1 MKKLLIRWIIAAVS
15 IYIAGSVISGFS
27 VLGWQSA
34 FIAAIILGFLNFTI
48 KPIVTIL
55 TLPIT
60 VLTLGL
66 FLFVV
71 NGITLYVLGML
82 LNGIQVSSMISAI
95 FASIVI
101 SLATMVLN
109 NILGV
114 KDK

>member
-1 MKKLLIRWIIAAVS
+1 MKKLLIRWIVAAVA
-15 IYIAGSVISGFS
+15 IYIAGSIISGFS

-34 FIAAIILGFLNFTI
+34 FIAAIILGVLNFTI

-82 LNGIQVSSMISAI
+82 LSGIEVTSLISAI
-95 FASIVI
+95 FASVVI
-101 SLATMVLN
+101 SIVTMILSGVLG
-109 NILGV
+109 L
-114 KDK
+114 KD

>member
-1 MKKLLIRWIIAAVS
+1 MKKLLIRWIIAAVA

-34 FIAAIILGFLNFTI
+34 FIAAIILGVLNFTI

-82 LNGIQVSSMISAI
+82 LSGIEVTSLISAI
-95 FASIVI
+95 FASVVI
-101 SLATMVLN
+101 SIVTMILSNVLG
-109 NILGV
+109 L
-114 KDK
+114 KD

>member
-15 IYIAGSVISGFS
+15 IYIAGSIISGFS

-34 FIAAIILGFLNFTI
+34 FIAAIILGVLNFTI

-82 LNGIQVSSMISAI
+82 LSGIEVTNLISAI
-95 FASIVI
+95 FASVVI
-101 SLATMVLN
+101 SIVTMILN
-109 NILGV
+109 NVLGL
-114 KDK
+114 KD

>member
-1 MKKLLIRWIIAAVS
+1 MKKLLIRWIIAAVA
-15 IYIAGSVISGFS
+15 IYIAGSIISGFS

-34 FIAAIILGFLNFTI
+34 FIAAIILGVLNFTI

-82 LNGIQVSSMISAI
+82 LSGIEVTSLISAI
-95 FASIVI
+95 FASVVI
-101 SLATMVLN
+101 SIVTMILSSVLG
-109 NILGV
+109 L
-114 KDK
+114 KD

>member
-1 MKKLLIRWIIAAVS
+1 MKKLLIRWIIAAVA
-15 IYIAGSVISGFS
+15 IYIAGSIISGFS

-34 FIAAIILGFLNFTI
+34 FIAAIILGVLNFTI

-71 NGITLYVLGML
+71 NGITLYILGML
-82 LNGIQVSSMISAI
+82 LSGIEVTSLISAI
-95 FASIVI
+95 FASVVI
-101 SLATMVLN
+101 SIVTMILSNVLG
-109 NILGV
+109 I
-114 KDK
+114 KD

>member
-1 MKKLLIRWIIAAVS
+1 
-15 IYIAGSVISGFS
+15 FS

-34 FIAAIILGFLNFTI
+34 FIAAIILGVLNFTI

-82 LNGIQVSSMISAI
+82 LSGIEVTSLISAI
-95 FASIVI
+95 FASVVI
-101 SLATMVLN
+101 SIVTMILSGVLG
-109 NILGV
+109 L
-114 KDK
+114 KD

>member
-1 MKKLLIRWIIAAVS
+1 MKKLLIRWIIAAVA
-15 IYIAGSVISGFS
+15 IYIAGSIISGFS

-34 FIAAIILGFLNFTI
+34 FIAAIILGVLNFTI

-82 LNGIQVSSMISAI
+82 LSGIEVTSLISAI
-95 FASIVI
+95 FASVVI
-101 SLATMVLN
+101 SIVTMILSNVLG
-109 NILGV
+109 I
-114 KDK
+114 KD

>member
-1 MKKLLIRWIIAAVS
+1 MKKILIRWIVAAVA

-82 LNGIQVSSMISAI
+82 LSGIEVTSLISAI
-95 FASIVI
+95 FASVVI
-101 SLATMVLN
+101 SIVTMILSSVLG
-109 NILGV
+109 L
-114 KDK
+114 KD